1 MVLIFFRIWSRI
13 EERQDALEV
22 PCFSSWAVGE
32 ALDWTALFYPLS
44 SAASGERTKK
54 CVAWD
59 SEKRLSFAVP
69 FREMKPVIYLDVF
82 LPRVT
87 ELALSASDRQTK
99 VFVLSFIF
107 FIVYCFKNMY
117 VLVKKQ
123 ILYFSNS
130 SVVTFQI
137 F

>member
-1 MVLIFFRIWSRI
+1 M
-13 EERQDALEV
+13 
-22 PCFSSWAVGE
+22 
-32 ALDWTALFYPLS
+32 
-44 SAASGERTKK
+44 KK

-99 VFVLSFIF
+99 VFFFLSFIF
-107 FIVYCFKNMY
+107 FIVYCFKNMC

-123 ILYFSNS
+123 ILYFSYS
-130 SVVTFQI
+130 SIITFQKFQKWVSPI
-137 F
+137 NES

>member
-1 MVLIFFRIWSRI
+1 M
-13 EERQDALEV
+13 
-22 PCFSSWAVGE
+22 
-32 ALDWTALFYPLS
+32 
-44 SAASGERTKK
+44 KK

-99 VFVLSFIF
+99 VFCLSFLSFIV

-137 F
+137 FQKWLSLTNESNNNLAKLLYTKSSL

>member
-1 MVLIFFRIWSRI
+1 M
-13 EERQDALEV
+13 
-22 PCFSSWAVGE
+22 
-32 ALDWTALFYPLS
+32 
-44 SAASGERTKK
+44 KK

-99 VFVLSFIF
+99 VFFFFHF

-123 ILYFSNS
+123 ILYFSYS
-130 SVVTFQI
+130 CIITFQI
-137 F
+137 FQKWVSLITES

>member
-1 MVLIFFRIWSRI
+1 M
-13 EERQDALEV
+13 
-22 PCFSSWAVGE
+22 
-32 ALDWTALFYPLS
+32 T
-44 SAASGERTKK
+44 K

-99 VFVLSFIF
+99 VFVLSFIV
-107 FIVYCFKNMY
+107 FIVYCFKNMC

-137 F
+137 FQKWLSLINESNNNLAKLLYTKSSL